1 LPEKSYLNKNTRLS
15 NFSRLRNHT
24 RNTQFFTTH
33 QKQQKRLPKE
43 QPVNEFHFINCKI
56 TVFGRRRKTQQR
68 QRQQQGE
75 ASIGKTL
82 LTKFPSSSGFRI
94 RNAKR
99 ARESRASASLS
110 WATPAALF
118 SSQKKERTNEQTN
131 ERTVNKMK

>member
-1 LPEKSYLNKNTRLS
+1 LEEEGKHNNDNDNNKAR
-15 NFSRLRNHT
+15 
-24 RNTQFFTTH
+24 
-33 QKQQKRLPKE
+33 
-43 QPVNEFHFINCKI
+43 
-56 TVFGRRRKTQQR
+56 
-68 QRQQQGE
+68 QQGE